1 MGVKQESHLSVQFF
15 LDRFLSESQM
25 KIAKKCATAVVIA
38 ALAAVTYAGAMHV
51 MKNTTNMLQ
60 NLPDITIAWFY
71 AAVPVGGF
79 YLILEY
85 AVQLFGWKDGAE
97 EEVGK

>member
-1 MGVKQESHLSVQFF
+1 
-15 LDRFLSESQM
+15 
-25 KIAKKCATAVVIA
+25 
-38 ALAAVTYAGAMHV
+38 MHV